1 MEIDFCFILFFE
13 CLFMC
18 MWYMC
23 VCVCAQ
29 EHLEHL
35 ALLAIKYEHPW
46 QWDLYPTIL
55 LLRRVSC
62 FHLEHGASI
71 FNAIAVIFIVIQA
84 LLSL

>member
-23 VCVCAQ
+23 VCVRAQ
-29 EHLEHL
+29 EHL
-35 ALLAIKYEHPW
+35 ALPAIKYEHPW

-55 LLRRVSC
+55 LLWRVSC
-62 FHLEHGASI
+62 FHLEYGASL
-71 FNAIAVIFIVIQA
+71 FNAIATIFIVIQA